1 MMQQVLIGGWIR
13 YGNGME
19 KGRGGVCFCAEEFS
33 SYSTC
38 GLRCTADRT
47 PAGQWKVPYWLALW
61 SHRWCVSVWVS
72 WGGSWLC
79 VCVCVCVRVVVVCV
93 AHRPVVVVVRSATG
107 RHESLEL
114 PVTLRFTVA
123 HRSAA
128 EWIVAGRLSLA
139 PFPYLD
145 WVAALPIRV
154 VVYCITRF
162 VCISPCALSFLVL
175 TKPSND

>member
-1 MMQQVLIGGWIR
+1 MGTGWR
-13 YGNGME
+13 
-19 KGRGGVCFCAEEFS
+19 RGGVGS
-33 SYSTC
+33 
-38 GLRCTADRT
+38 
-47 PAGQWKVPYWLALW
+47 
-61 SHRWCVSVWVS
+61 VSVPRNFPRIPLAG
-72 WGGSWLC
+72 WGAQLIEHQRASGRFHIDWLCGRTDGVCLCESVGAAVDC
-79 VCVCVCVRVVVVCV
+79 VCVCVCVCARVVVVCV